1 MFTVQEF
8 IRWID
13 EHKLVT
19 FVAEGRDADMDR
31 VMESQSSNQP
41 KEEVPEG
48 VEKQD

>member
-1 MFTVQEF
+1 VQEL

-31 VMESQSSNQP
+31 VMESQSSNQQ
-41 KEEVPEG
+41 KEEAPET
-48 VEKQD
+48 VEKKD